1 MGSTRKA
8 SLQGHVDLEGTED
21 GSGGYND
28 FSIERV
34 CGGSAATCIRNGH
47 RDEDRPVRPPGIY
60 EVIAT
65 DRKVDGILSAHQ
77 TKEACVKTRAAWD
90 DLHDLQV
97 KAMSPPGV
105 DYERSKLLAGAALDA
120 VQLPGMCNTGM
131 DNDPGSVAEAIDV
144 QGKAA
149 NQTSSLPD

>member
-28 FSIERV
+28 FS
-34 CGGSAATCIRNGH
+34 ATCIRNGH
-47 RDEDRPVRPPGIY
+47 RDEDRPVGPPGIY

-90 DLHDLQV
+90 DRNYTR
-97 KAMSPPGV
+97 M
-105 DYERSKLLAGAALDA
+105 
-120 VQLPGMCNTGM
+120 
-131 DNDPGSVAEAIDV
+131 
-144 QGKAA
+144 
-149 NQTSSLPD
+149 TSSEFWV